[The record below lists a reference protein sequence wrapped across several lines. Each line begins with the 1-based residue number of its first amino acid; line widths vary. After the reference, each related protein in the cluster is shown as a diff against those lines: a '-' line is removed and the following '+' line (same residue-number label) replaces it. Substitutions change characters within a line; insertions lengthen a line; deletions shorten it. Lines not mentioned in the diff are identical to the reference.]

1 MGKIGDKRDRRTLK
15 TESAIKEAFIS
26 LLKEKRFET
35 ITVKELT
42 DRADIHRATFY
53 DHYED
58 IYNLYR
64 VMVGDILNDIADIY
78 AKKQPNTY
86 YEFYSEIID
95 YISQR
100 LELARHVFINSR
112 VDHNTTMLY
121 EITSYLVDMTKK
133 LWMNEYGIEEI
144 NLKLEYQ
151 AYYRVYG
158 IIALVGHWISSD
170 YSMPAE
176 DLKKLIADMDKN
188 TDRFIIK

>member
-1 MGKIGDKRDRRTLK
+1 MGKIGDKRDRRNLK

-64 VMVGDILNDIADIY
+64 VMVGDILDDIADIY

>member
-1 MGKIGDKRDRRTLK
+1 M
-15 TESAIKEAFIS
+15 
-26 LLKEKRFET
+26 LKEKRFET

>member
-1 MGKIGDKRDRRTLK
+1 
-15 TESAIKEAFIS
+15 
-26 LLKEKRFET
+26 
-35 ITVKELT
+35 
-42 DRADIHRATFY
+42 
-53 DHYED
+53 
-58 IYNLYR
+58 
-64 VMVGDILNDIADIY
+64 MVGDILDDIADIY

-133 LWMNEYGIEEI
+133 LWTNEYGIEEI

>member
-64 VMVGDILNDIADIY
+64 VMVGDILDDIADIY

>member
-1 MGKIGDKRDRRTLK
+1 MFSYSIFIFPLRASRF
-15 TESAIKEAFIS
+15 KEAFIS

>member
-15 TESAIKEAFIS
+15 TERAIKEAFIS

-64 VMVGDILNDIADIY
+64 VMVGDILDDIADIY

>member
-64 VMVGDILNDIADIY
+64 VMVGDILDDIADIY

-121 EITSYLVDMTKK
+121 EITSYLVDMTKR

>member
-64 VMVGDILNDIADIY
+64 VMVGDILDDIADIY

-121 EITSYLVDMTKK
+121 EITSYLVDMTKR

-188 TDRFIIK
+188 TDSFIIK

>member
-15 TESAIKEAFIS
+15 TESAIKEAFVS

-64 VMVGDILNDIADIY
+64 VMVGDILDDIADIY